1 MKKVIKGKAYVFGDN
16 LDTDQIYPG
25 QYLELVKAEDIGRH
39 AMEGADPHFATAFKP
54 GDIIVAGTNFGC
66 GSSREHAAIA
76 LRAVGAGLILA
87 ESFAR
92 IFYRN
97 AINLGLPL
105 LVSPGISS
113 QVSPGDMLIVDPA
126 QGVVQNQG
134 TGAELKAEPMSEYV
148 FDILESGGIK
158 PLVRKQL
165 ASLNEA
171 NEKERVEK

>member
-1 MKKVIKGKAYVFGDN
+1 MKTTLEGNAFTFNNN

-25 QYLELVKAEDIGRH
+25 RYLELAKTEEIKRH
-39 AMEGADPHFATAFKP
+39 ALEGADPNFVNTFKP

-76 LRAVGAGLILA
+76 LKAVGTGAILA

-105 LVSPGISS
+105 LVSPGIREH
-113 QVSPGDMLIVDPA
+113 VSPGDSLKIDLKEGWVHNMTTGEDWR
-126 QGVVQNQG
+126 VQSM
-134 TGAELKAEPMSEYV
+134 TGYV
-148 FDILESGGIK
+148 LEILESGGIK
-158 PLVRKQL
+158 PLVKKQL
-165 ASLNEA
+165 KAVNS
-171 NEKERVEK
+171 

>member
-1 MKKVIKGKAYVFGDN
+1 MKTILEGNAVTFGIN

-25 QYLELVKAEDIGRH
+25 QYLELTQVEDIKQH
-39 AMEGADPHFATAFKP
+39 ALEGADPDFAKKFKP
-54 GDIIVAGTNFGC
+54 GDIIVAGANFGC

-76 LRAVGAGLILA
+76 LKAVGTSVILA

-105 LVSPGISS
+105 LVGPGIT
-113 QVSPGDMLIVDPA
+113 VHVTTGDRLKIDLKE
-126 QGVVQNQG
+126 GVVNNQT
-134 TGAELKAEPMSEYV
+134 TGAELKVQPMSGYI

-165 ASLNEA
+165 AEDSSL
-171 NEKERVEK
+171 R

>member
-1 MKKVIKGKAYVFGDN
+1 MKTTLEGNVFTFGKN

-25 QYLELVKAEDIGRH
+25 QYLELAQVEDIKQH
-39 AMEGADPHFATAFKP
+39 ALEGADPDFVKKFKP

-76 LRAVGAGLILA
+76 LKAVGTSVIIA

-105 LVSPGISS
+105 LVRTGITDHVTS
-113 QVSPGDMLIVDPA
+113 GDTFKVDLKK
-126 QGVVQNQG
+126 GVVHNKS
-134 TGAELKAEPMSEYV
+134 TGAELKVQSMSGYV
-148 FDILESGGIK
+148 FEILKSGGIK
-158 PLVRKQL
+158 PLVKKQL
-165 ASLNEA
+165 AQIN
-171 NEKERVEK
+171 

>member
-1 MKKVIKGKAYVFGDN
+1 MKKVIEGNAHVFGDN

-25 QYLELVKAEDIGRH
+25 QYLELVEAEDIGRH
-39 AMEGADPHFATAFKP
+39 AMEGADPRFAKAFQA

-76 LRAVGAGLILA
+76 LKAVGAGVILA
-87 ESFAR
+87 ASFAR

-105 LVSPGISS
+105 LVSPDIAAH
-113 QVSPGDMLIVDPA
+113 VAPGDVLTVDPA
-126 QGVVQNQG
+126 RGVVRNQTTG
-134 TGAELKAEPMSEYV
+134 TELKAEPMSAYV

-165 ASLNEA
+165 AAQIESNARE
-171 NEKERVEK
+171 

>member
-1 MKKVIKGKAYVFGDN
+1 MKTILEGIAFTFGKN

-25 QYLELVKAEDIGRH
+25 QYLELARVEDIKQH
-39 AMEGADPHFATAFKP
+39 TLEGADPDFVNKFKP
-54 GDIIVAGTNFGC
+54 GDIIVAGANFGC

-76 LRAVGAGLILA
+76 LKAVGTSVVLA

-105 LVSPGISS
+105 LVSPDITDYVTS
-113 QVSPGDMLIVDPA
+113 GDTLKIDFKNGMVN
-126 QGVVQNQG
+126 NQS
-134 TGAELKAEPMSEYV
+134 TSTELKVQPMSGYI

-158 PLVRKQL
+158 PLVKKQL
-165 ASLNEA
+165 AQMNS
-171 NEKERVEK
+171 